1 MVNKLVG
8 IAVIFLLG
16 GCTAFPE
23 QIKVSQQHKLIY
35 FNDVSE
41 KSVGETVRWGGVITE
56 LSNQNGVVNVTV
68 NQFPLLDSGQPTYA
82 SGSGGRFA
90 AKFNNPLDLASLEQG
105 TVLTLVGKVEEVQ
118 NPYPELRTT
127 QLAIVRAD
135 DFYVWNGF
143 SRADHPTV
151 VDKDNDPAFIQRGKW
166 GWQVKSEKEMQRERR
181 ERKNQQNSRY

>member
-1 MVNKLVG
+1 
-8 IAVIFLLG
+8 
-16 GCTAFPE
+16 
-23 QIKVSQQHKLIY
+23 
-35 FNDVSE
+35 
-41 KSVGETVRWGGVITE
+41 
-56 LSNQNGVVNVTV
+56 
-68 NQFPLLDSGQPTYA
+68 
-82 SGSGGRFA
+82 
-90 AKFNNPLDLASLEQG
+90 LDLASLEQG

-166 GWQVKSEKEMQRERR
+166 GWQVKSEQEMQRERR